1 MTSVPGLRLKERVR
15 EGSMTARDA
24 LNTLRETDRS
34 PNQINLRP
42 DQNATVRWL
51 LWKIE
56 EERS

>member
-1 MTSVPGLRLKERVR
+1 
-15 EGSMTARDA
+15 MTARDA

-51 LWKIE
+51 LRNIE
-56 EERS
+56 EGR